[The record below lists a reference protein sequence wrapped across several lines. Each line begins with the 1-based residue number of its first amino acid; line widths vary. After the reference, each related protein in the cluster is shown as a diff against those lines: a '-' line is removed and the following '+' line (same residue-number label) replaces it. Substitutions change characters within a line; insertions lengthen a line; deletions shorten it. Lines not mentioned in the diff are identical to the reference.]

1 MPSRYLNASNAFLYL
16 RLVGS
21 QITKQRLRV
30 PSPRLTSPFSP
41 CRIRSAVMDNQLG
54 DTEIHM
60 LIDEAIP
67 SDAKRPT
74 NISHIVDDKVQ
85 ATMDAVWEVSISS
98 RWPKRCSD

>member
-1 MPSRYLNASNAFLYL
+1 MRQKLFPLLALSGFKGHYTTSPSSKSTADISPAFLSL
-16 RLVGS
+16 S
-21 QITKQRLRV
+21 DTNIT
-30 PSPRLTSPFSP
+30 
-41 CRIRSAVMDNQLG
+41 SAFMDNQLG